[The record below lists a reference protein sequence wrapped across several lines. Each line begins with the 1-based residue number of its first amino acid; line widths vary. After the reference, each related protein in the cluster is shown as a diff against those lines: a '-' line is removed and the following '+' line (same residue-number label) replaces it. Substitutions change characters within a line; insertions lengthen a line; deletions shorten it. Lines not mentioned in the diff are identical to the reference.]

1 MAQGRGGEE
10 EFESLY
16 LTLLSN
22 GGGPQFHDTNKNN
35 DYKVKLPYRLRLPGN
50 GWQVALSSITLP
62 RPTVPVNLHKD
73 NLAKKIP
80 GDSPLASVLI
90 FLYNDVTPVYRR
102 SKWVTMD
109 EVLKHDSV
117 YDGVT
122 FMKRLKLLL
131 ERNMYRLFYKHGSES
146 EYTLRRTKWQGG
158 RDTGIRGYPLF
169 NWNEKE
175 DVLEVDWSGTDDDNQ
190 RAHREVTGNTYSREN
205 RLRRE
210 TDIYREPQTKRQ
222 KLITDAYARPVP
234 PYRPSYGGGGGKRIE
249 PKVQQLRDTHFE
261 RAEEESKARKNSS
274 RKKSDKL
281 TEQGMPTVA
290 IDVQVLYP
298 CGTGCHIDTHRTELF
313 FFLFSTQTTDDAG
326 RMS

>member
-1 MAQGRGGEE
+1 MASGL
-10 EFESLY
+10 EFHHLAATHGTREP
-16 LTLLSN
+16 
-22 GGGPQFHDTNKNN
+22 PQRQLG
-35 DYKVKLPYRLRLPGN
+35 YE
-50 GWQVALSSITLP
+50 
-62 RPTVPVNLHKD
+62 
-73 NLAKKIP
+73 KIP

-175 DVLEVDWSGTDDDNQ
+175 DVL
-190 RAHREVTGNTYSREN
+190 
-205 RLRRE
+205 
-210 TDIYREPQTKRQ
+210 
-222 KLITDAYARPVP
+222 
-234 PYRPSYGGGGGKRIE
+234 
-249 PKVQQLRDTHFE
+249 
-261 RAEEESKARKNSS
+261 
-274 RKKSDKL
+274 KSIGL
-281 TEQGMPTVA
+281 APTMT
-290 IDVQVLYP
+290 IN
-298 CGTGCHIDTHRTELF
+298 
-313 FFLFSTQTTDDAG
+313 
-326 RMS
+326 